1 MWAGSYSLNLGGRN
15 PVQHR
20 ATMRGIIMNIY
31 SVLWESEY
39 GLESTNIN
47 ARSEDDAVRKVTQT
61 VDSECADCLVE
72 VCEL

>member
-1 MWAGSYSLNLGGRN
+1 
-15 PVQHR
+15 
-20 ATMRGIIMNIY
+20 MNIY

-39 GLESTNIN
+39 GLKSANIT

-61 VDSECADCLVE
+61 VDSECADCLVV

>member
-1 MWAGSYSLNLGGRN
+1 
-15 PVQHR
+15 
-20 ATMRGIIMNIY
+20 MNIY